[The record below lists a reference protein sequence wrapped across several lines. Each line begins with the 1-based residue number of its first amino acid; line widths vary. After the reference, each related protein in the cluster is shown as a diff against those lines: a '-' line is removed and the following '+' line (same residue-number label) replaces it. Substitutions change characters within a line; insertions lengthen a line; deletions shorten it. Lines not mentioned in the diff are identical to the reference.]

1 MKKLVFL
8 LVALCGLWLCSCSQC
23 TDFQADEQP
32 LYFRIADTLGMQKA
46 EVYNPWQKGELLGRY
61 YLVADSTAEV
71 PADGMRLQVPL
82 QRIATTSA
90 THIGYLK
97 ALDGLE
103 RIVAMATPDWV
114 YNRPLQAVEDIGE
127 DLNLNMEKLL
137 LSRPNALIISAYGQ
151 NMQNIER
158 IRQAGIPIIYMV
170 EWREENPLA
179 RMEWIRL
186 MGALIGE
193 ENKADSVV
201 EEVREAYHH
210 EQAVSQAITER
221 RSIVSGASFRGT
233 WYVPSGSTY
242 MGQLFR
248 DAGADY
254 AYADRQSDGSIPLN
268 MEQALQVFG
277 KADVW
282 VGCNAKTL
290 SELRQIDEK
299 QTWFRAYKTGE
310 VYNSI
315 AGRTKTV
322 QMTSGKRALSTQNIS
337 CATCATPS
345 IRRPC
350 RTTNRCS
357 WNGCNNLIA
366 QRKQVLARVDEHD
379 GNQRMADCMP
389 FRRTEKNIIQPVVA
403 TGGQY

>member
-1 MKKLVFL
+1 MKKLVFV
-8 LVALCGLWLCSCSQC
+8 LVALCGLWLYSCSQR
-23 TDFQADEQP
+23 TDYQADEQP

-71 PADGMRLQVPL
+71 PADGVRLQVPL

-97 ALDGLE
+97 ALDGLD

-114 YNRPLQAVEDIGE
+114 YNRPKQAVEDIGE

-151 NMQNIER
+151 NIQNIER

-186 MGALIGE
+186 IGALIGE
-193 ENKADSVV
+193 EAKADSIV
-201 EEVREAYHH
+201 EEVREAYHR

-254 AYADRQSDGSIPLN
+254 AFADQQSDGSIPLN

-277 KADVW
+277 EADVW
-282 VGCNAKTL
+282 VGCNAKTM

-310 VYNSI
+310 VYNFYRQQNENGANDFWETGVVHPEYI
-315 AGRTKTV
+315 LRDL
-322 QMTSGKRALSTQNIS
+322 RYALY
-337 CATCATPS
+337 P
-345 IRRPC
+345 
-350 RTTNRCS
+350 TTM
-357 WNGCNNLIA
+357 LDYEPLFI
-366 QRKQVLARVDEHD
+366 QRLK
-379 GNQRMADCMP
+379 
-389 FRRTEKNIIQPVVA
+389 
-403 TGGQY
+403 